1 MVKVGCFAAFV
12 QPHVVYCNVC
22 EAVDG
27 IHFVRNLIRGLA
39 YRDQI
44 SIMPGIAEKI
54 SDFLIAVISKY
65 LFSDLAIPSKLIGS
79 LSQRNECYSLLEE

>member
-39 YRDQI
+39 NTELD
-44 SIMPGIAEKI
+44 
-54 SDFLIAVISKY
+54 
-65 LFSDLAIPSKLIGS
+65 
-79 LSQRNECYSLLEE
+79 